1 LTRTF
6 GREVG
11 GLRGVRSTTMG
22 RKTGGKICLIGDWEE
37 GDVVSWREVR
47 AGKRRYDTKRRK
59 KHEQAGEQA
68 RPVKIF

>member
-1 LTRTF
+1 
-6 GREVG
+6 
-11 GLRGVRSTTMG
+11 MG